1 MRVLWCYRI
10 PRQRSHG
17 QIVEMLRIK
26 WLKSVSALVG
36 GAPLCLSARRS
47 VSGAGRYRL
56 Y

>member
-26 WLKSVSALVG
+26 RLKSVPVLAGSG
-36 GAPLCLSARRS
+36 PLCLSARGA
-47 VSGAGRYRL
+47 VSGASHYGL